1 MSEAEIEA
9 ERWAEQSAK
18 KIPKPDGF
26 CSSKE
31 SRPKSNQKWT
41 SRKMDYINAANCCL
55 PGAAF
60 KVAICILNHANQR
73 SEQAWPSQETIALET
88 ALSERT
94 VMRAIKQLVH
104 TGWIERRT
112 TRGTDGLA
120 HNVYTIRWKNI
131 QAAFDKL
138 AEAPI
143 ARKAAR
149 RYIGV

>member
-1 MSEAEIEA
+1 
-9 ERWAEQSAK
+9 
-18 KIPKPDGF
+18 
-26 CSSKE
+26 
-31 SRPKSNQKWT
+31 
-41 SRKMDYINAANCCL
+41 MDYINAANCCL

-73 SEQAWPSQETIALET
+73 SEQAWPSQETIAVET

-94 VMRAIKQLVH
+94 VKRAIKQLVH

-112 TRGTDGLA
+112 TRGTDGFA

-131 QAAFDKL
+131 QGAFDKL
-138 AEAPI
+138 AEARI

-149 RYIGV
+149 AIGL